1 MWEISL
7 FQLLLLYRSLPIH
20 RDEILLRCS
29 ASLAKS
35 SFCILLWQSG
45 QARGGVERDLWTWQS
60 RLWHARRTKSYARPP
75 ASSFTPSDS
84 PGTQKWDQNKLQLEN
99 SAVIQ
104 YFFVVKYKIRSRQ
117 IKKISYFILYFNIP
131 MSLGTE
137 ASFLTWLSWSLL
149 SLASAIS
156 RVRHTSGSLTYDS
169 FPLLLFPSML
179 G

>member
-1 MWEISL
+1 MAKGVLHVHTYSQTALPWESWEWRTYLHVLNYLIFYSKFKNVFFIGESLFLSSVMWEISL

-35 SFCILLWQSG
+35 SFCTLLWQSG

-60 RLWHARRTKSYARPP
+60 RLWHTRRTKSYARPP
-75 ASSFTPSDS
+75 ASSPTPSDS

-104 YFFVVKYKIRSRQ
+104 YF
-117 IKKISYFILYFNIP
+117 L
-131 MSLGTE
+131 
-137 ASFLTWLSWSLL
+137 
-149 SLASAIS
+149 
-156 RVRHTSGSLTYDS
+156 
-169 FPLLLFPSML
+169 
-179 G
+179 